1 MQALEH
7 IGVPRKK
14 TRRKNIERIINA
26 FVPRKAFCSSA
37 LMQTLEQISGRSPHR
52 FKGVWG

>member
-7 IGVPRKK
+7 IGAPRK
-14 TRRKNIERIINA
+14 RHAERIERIINA

-37 LMQTLEQISGRSPHR
+37 LMQTLEQVSGRISPPL
-52 FKGVWG
+52 KTGL

>member
-7 IGVPRKK
+7 IGVPRK
-14 TRRKNIERIINA
+14 RHAERIERIINA

-37 LMQTLEQISGRSPHR
+37 LMQTLEQVSGRSPRR
-52 FKGVWG
+52 FK